1 MKLLLVGRPDHNTTT
16 MQPGYV
22 LTTLQLLKAPKL
34 PKGLPAF
41 PDQPTTYRL
50 YIATKQWK
58 KVADAL
64 QDPEDVLVVE
74 GVPAFD
80 AGHQSIAVYVTMAT
94 TKKLQAARRQQ
105 QQQPQPE
112 QR

>member
-1 MKLLLVGRPDHNTTT
+1 MKLLLVGRPDTNTTIV
-16 MQPGYV
+16 QQGYV
-22 LTTLQLLKAPKL
+22 QTTLQLLRAPFL

-41 PDQPTTYRL
+41 PEPPTTYQL

-74 GVPAFD
+74 GVPAVD
-80 AGHQSIAVYVTMAT
+80 TDQHSIRSEE
-94 TKKLQAARRQQ
+94 RRVGK
-105 QQQPQPE
+105 E
-112 QR
+112 CRSRW

>member
-1 MKLLLVGRPDHNTTT
+1 MKLLLIGRPETNATIV
-16 MQPGYV
+16 QPGYV
-22 LTTLQLLKAPKL
+22 QTTLQLLRAPFL

-41 PDQPTTYRL
+41 PDPPTTYRL

-74 GVPAFD
+74 GVPAVD
-80 AGHQSIAVYVTMAT
+80 ASQQSITVYVTMCT

-105 QQQPQPE
+105 KQAQPVQG
-112 QR
+112 

>member
-1 MKLLLVGRPDHNTTT
+1 MKLLLVGRPDTTKT
-16 MQPGYV
+16 IVQHGYV
-22 LTTLQLLKAPKL
+22 QTTLQLLRAPFL

-41 PDQPTTYRL
+41 PEPPTTYVL

-58 KVADAL
+58 RVADAL

-74 GVPAFD
+74 GVPTVEASY
-80 AGHQSIAVYVTMAT
+80 QSITVYVTMCT

-105 QQQPQPE
+105 KQQSQPQA
-112 QR
+112 